1 MNEYGNFRW
10 RYMAKKNVRNRKR
23 RNNRGGMAIIAC
35 VVLVFCVVLMY
46 NSSKLKGSGCGQS
59 GLWMS
64 FRFRSMS
71 RKR

>member
-35 VVLVFCVVLMY
+35 VVLVFCVVLMLSLIHICGCHEDIPY
-46 NSSKLKGSGCGQS
+46 HGRGFRVHCLK
-59 GLWMS
+59 
-64 FRFRSMS
+64 
-71 RKR
+71 

>member
-1 MNEYGNFRW
+1 
-10 RYMAKKNVRNRKR
+10 MAKKNVRNRKR

-46 NSSKLKGSGCGQS
+46 NSSKLKED
-59 GLWMS
+59 LAAD
-64 FRFRSMS
+64 RAVVS